1 MELSKLK
8 LDIFQ
13 KTLIAIGLAF
23 LGLFGP
29 TLFFLIIGDQVAAT
43 FTGTLTGGLLLAFTH
58 ALALTV
64 GAHYSRHTMEK
75 GADIALRAQETNDRW
90 DERKSATM
98 GKLIVEGARLG
109 ARNIGP
115 ADTPPLPLPSQ
126 GLDWLPPVAILDPD
140 QEDLTRPP

>member
-13 KTLIAIGLAF
+13 KTLITLGLAF
-23 LGLFGP
+23 LALFGP
-29 TLFFLIIGDQVAAT
+29 TLFFLITGDQVAAT

-58 ALALTV
+58 VLAFAV
-64 GAHYSRHTMEK
+64 GAYYSRDTMER
-75 GADIALRAQETNDRW
+75 GADVALRAQETNDRW

-98 GKLIVEGARLG
+98 GKLIVEGARIG
-109 ARNIGP
+109 ARTTGP

-140 QEDLTRPP
+140 QENLT